1 MFYIRK
7 YIVTDK
13 LGSEVGLGVSKGGFS
28 LFSPEGWKNFRRG
41 GKILEGVEKF

>member
-7 YIVTDK
+7 YNVTDK
-13 LGSEVGLGVSKGGFS
+13 LGSEVGLGVSKDGFS
-28 LFSPEGWKNFRRG
+28 FFYRRG